1 MAAIASRKPDRFTAL
16 AGSAIFHALLLGI
29 FFATMVELPKTY
41 DDIGGDGIVLNY
53 GVDPEGDGDVQT
65 TAAANN
71 SNNTE
76 DSAPS
81 NEDPQPQPETTPEPQ
96 TESEPTPEDPPTMTS
111 DAEETV
117 AIPVVEKPKKVEP
130 KPEKE
135 QPKVV
140 TPPKPA
146 VNPTTVYNPNK
157 GGNGTAGSSNQATGN
172 NNGDRPGK
180 VGDQGDPNGSLDSR
194 ALYGTPGKGTGGN
207 GGGSLQMVG
216 WTWEQAPNVRDVS
229 SESGKIVFE
238 ISVDANGEVQG
249 IKTISSTVGPDVQQ
263 IYRDALENTSFVRT
277 QTAAGTQNKG
287 ATGRVTFLLRSR

>member
-1 MAAIASRKPDRFTAL
+1 MEAITARKPDRFSAL
-16 AGSAIFHALLLGI
+16 AGTVIFHALLLGI

-81 NEDPQPQPETTPEPQ
+81 NADPQPQPETSSQQQPEP
-96 TESEPTPEDPPTMTS
+96 EPENPPTLTS
-111 DAEETV
+111 NVEETV
-117 AIPVVEKPKKVEP
+117 AIPVAEKPKKEEP
-130 KPEKE
+130 KKEKE
-135 QPKVV
+135 TPTP

-146 VNPTTVYNPNK
+146 VNPATVYNPNK
-157 GGNGTAGSSNQATGN
+157 GGNGTAGTSNQATGN

-194 ALYGTPGKGTGGN
+194 ALYGTPGKGTGGS

-238 ISVDANGEVQG
+238 ISVDESGEVQR
-249 IKTISSTVGPDVQQ
+249 IVTVSSTVGPDVQQ
-263 IYRDALENTSFVRT
+263 VYRDALENTSFVRT
-277 QTAAGTQNKG
+277 QSAAGGNNKG
-287 ATGRVTFLLRSR
+287 ATGRVTFILRAR